1 MNNNDYISTEIHD
14 DSINDKDEGMFWGDD
29 EFKLVVEAIDLAIDA
44 LTAQLSNLDYKGLK
58 MVSVCRNIPIEV
70 QQEMEIEDKIDK
82 LIELKTDINNL
93 LDEEFDE

>member
-14 DSINDKDEGMFWGDD
+14 NSINDEDEGMFWGDD

-58 MVSVCRNIPIEV
+58 MVSVCRNIPILSSISISCWTSIGIFLQTET
-70 QQEMEIEDKIDK
+70 IFNP
-82 LIELKTDINNL
+82 L
-93 LDEEFDE
+93 

>member
-1 MNNNDYISTEIHD
+1 
-14 DSINDKDEGMFWGDD
+14 
-29 EFKLVVEAIDLAIDA
+29 
-44 LTAQLSNLDYKGLK
+44 